1 MKKIASFGGRPKN
14 AQLVLPKNVPK
25 LSIGAKIAIRRAI
38 ETRKDTYVA
47 SHSIIMGGDN
57 SPEALEARGYVPP
70 EPYNP
75 YRDFGMP
82 PSWREWYDKNR
93 NNQ

>member
-14 AQLVLPKNVPK
+14 AQSVFPKNVPR
-25 LSIGAKIAIRRAI
+25 LSIGAKIAIRKAT
-38 ETRKDTYVA
+38 EARKDTYVA
-47 SHSIIMGGDN
+47 SHSIIMGGYN
-57 SPEALEARGYVPP
+57 GPEALGARDYVSP
-70 EPYNP
+70 ELYNP